1 MNSVDL
7 LLEVRSA
14 CVGMHVPETDSSRH
28 SRGVVGPWLFGRA
41 ALLSLCLRWTNG
53 NRAEAEDLLGDACVR
68 ILEGDYRTGAQVGS
82 PVAFWAT
89 VINNLGRDRI
99 RRTRRWKLESPDDD
113 SSVLGALPAP
123 TISAEQQ
130 LFLRECLAATARKLT
145 LLTPKQRNALLLRS
159 RGLDYSVIGESLQ
172 TTAANSRKLVETA
185 RKLLSSP
192 RPRKAA
198 AERACSGHATSERRS
213 YAIES

>member
-1 MNSVDL
+1 MNSAAL
-7 LLEVRSA
+7 LVEVRSA
-14 CVGMHVPETDSSRH
+14 CVRIHAPETNPGRD
-28 SRGVVGPWLFGRA
+28 SRGVVDPWLSGRS
-41 ALLSLCLRWTNG
+41 ALFRLCLRWTNG
-53 NRAEAEDLLGDACVR
+53 NRAEAEDLLSDACVR
-68 ILEGDYRTGAQVGS
+68 ILEGEYRAVGEVDS
-82 PVAFWAT
+82 PIALWAT

-99 RRTRRWKLESPDDD
+99 RHTRRWKLESRTDD

-145 LLTPKQRNALLLRS
+145 LLTPKQRSALLLRS
-159 RGLDYSVIGESLQ
+159 RGLDYSVIGESLH

-192 RPRKAA
+192 RARKAA
-198 AERACSGHATSERRS
+198 AERGSGDATHERRS
-213 YAIES
+213 YAVES